1 MSETQ
6 AVPATERDDT
16 LDATMNAHSP
26 LEPRD
31 ATPEELGHRIK
42 MLRVMRGLTLKDLE
56 QRGGISATHVSEI
69 ERGKASPTIGALSRI
84 AHALDI
90 RPAILI
96 GTRSLPEVTL
106 RRANERDAH
115 TAHWGQVTITALH
128 APTQDGDMSLHQ
140 FTLPIGRESALT
152 HHHAGEEWITVLTG
166 VAEIRIDDKSHML
179 REGDSLHFRA
189 HRPHSYV
196 NLASVPAVLL
206 VAGHPR
212 LGL

>member
-6 AVPATERDDT
+6 APPTTERDTT
-16 LDATMNAHSP
+16 LDAAPHATSP

-31 ATPEELGHRIK
+31 ASPEELGHRIK

-84 AHALDI
+84 ASALDM
-90 RPAILI
+90 RPGVLI
-96 GTRSLPEVTL
+96 GTRSLPEVTV
-106 RRANERDAH
+106 RRAGERDAH
-115 TAHWGQVTITALH
+115 KMQWGAATITALS
-128 APTQDGDMSLHQ
+128 APAQDGDLSLHQ
-140 FTLPIGRESALT
+140 FTLPVGREAALK
-152 HHHAGEEWITVLTG
+152 HHHAGEEWITVLSG
-166 VAEIRIDDKSHML
+166 IAEIRIDGQAHVL

-189 HRPHSYV
+189 HRIHSYV
-196 NLASVPAVLL
+196 NLASAPAVLL